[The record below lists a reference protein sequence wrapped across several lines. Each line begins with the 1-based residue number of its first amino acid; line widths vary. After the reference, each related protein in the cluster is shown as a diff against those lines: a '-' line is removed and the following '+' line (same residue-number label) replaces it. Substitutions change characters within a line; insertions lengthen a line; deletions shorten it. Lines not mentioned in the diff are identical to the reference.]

1 MMMSTEGIGRE
12 PSSNHIIQDYRTA
25 NPVSGLDNSDSYC
38 QHQRMMLPDSE
49 SDVQSSLLWQSYAV
63 QRSSKAPLLDF
74 LLIALTS
81 RGCCILHASQP
92 DRAPFYIVFETAAG
106 ERQGVLVYA
115 FLANSRITT
124 NRPADEHR
132 FQVKYGG
139 DLKDGVLNVAV
150 DPHHLITTLF
160 MGIDLER
167 GFFVCADPLMNTP
180 APMSRSIEFKA
191 SQVEEVLDT
200 GWAAWERDRRPGKSR
215 TRPTADLEDF
225 RTEILLGARQD
236 RLLDAI
242 ALERIAR
249 GLDPGERNLVA
260 DKLRDLEPAPSLL
273 SHELL
278 AELGVSPET
287 LFDVIQGAGRL
298 KMAVRG
304 WIAEQHLYNQL
315 SALDGVSACTRI
327 EEDGRPDISLRWKG
341 GAPML
346 IECKNTLRK
355 TYSGGAAKVDFQKT
369 RAAKGDPCSRYYRSS
384 DFQVLAACL
393 HAVTE
398 RWEFQFALTRDLP
411 PHAECAGRL
420 SSNIRVETPIFTDRP
435 DAAFDKCSEAA

>member
-1 MMMSTEGIGRE
+1 MI
-12 PSSNHIIQDYRTA
+12 
-25 NPVSGLDNSDSYC
+25 
-38 QHQRMMLPDSE
+38 PDSE
-49 SDVQSSLLWQSYAV
+49 PDIQSSLRWRTYSV
-63 QRSSKAPLLDF
+63 QRARKAPLLEF
-74 LLIALTS
+74 VLNALS
-81 RGCCILHASQP
+81 GRGCQILHASQP
-92 DRAPFYIVFETAAG
+92 DRAPFYIVFETPAG
-106 ERQGVLVYA
+106 ERQGILVYA
-115 FLANSRITT
+115 FLANARVTT

-132 FQVKYGG
+132 FQVKYGS
-139 DLKDGVLNVAV
+139 DLKEGFLEVAI

-167 GFFVCADPLMNTP
+167 GFFVSVDPVMNTP

-191 SQVEEVLDT
+191 SNVEEVLDT

-215 TRPTADLEDF
+215 IRPTADLEDF
-225 RTEILLGARQD
+225 RTEVLLGARQD

-260 DKLRDLEPAPSLL
+260 DKMRDMAPAPHLISHDLL
-273 SHELL
+273 D
-278 AELGVSPET
+278 ELGVPPET

-304 WIAEQHLYNQL
+304 WVAEQHLFDSL
-315 SALDGVSACTRI
+315 SRTPGVSDCERL

-341 GAPML
+341 SPPL
-346 IECKNTLRK
+346 FIECKNTLRK
-355 TYSGGAAKVDFQKT
+355 TYADGVAKVDFQKT
-369 RAAKGDPCSRYYRSS
+369 RASKGDPCSRYYRTS

-398 RWEFQFALTRDLP
+398 RWEFKFALTRELL
-411 PHAECAGRL
+411 PHAECEGRL
-420 SSNIRVETPIFTDRP
+420 SSNVRVEQPIFVDRP
-435 DAAFDKCSEAA
+435 DPLFDRCSEAV